1 MLEMQYICTCVYTC
15 VMYLSIL
22 YVCVYNTCILCYF
35 GLKIE
40 LSECIYGCH
49 RKISKHNKEFF
60 SIEDMKGIFNGELV
74 SVW

>member
-1 MLEMQYICTCVYTC
+1 MLEMQYMCTC

-35 GLKIE
+35 GLKVV
-40 LSECIYGCH
+40 LSECRDIFGCH
-49 RKISKHNKEFF
+49 QKISKHNKEFF

>member
-1 MLEMQYICTCVYTC
+1 MLEMQHICTCVYTC

-22 YVCVYNTCILCYF
+22 YVCVYNTCILCY
-35 GLKIE
+35 
-40 LSECIYGCH
+40 CH
-49 RKISKHNKEFF
+49 QKISKLNKEFF

>member
-1 MLEMQYICTCVYTC
+1 MLEMQYMCTC

-35 GLKIE
+35 GLKIV
-40 LSECIYGCH
+40 LSECRDISGCH
-49 RKISKHNKEFF
+49 QKISKHSKEFF